1 MYHVLFIHSSIKG
14 HLGCFHVLAIV
25 NSAAMN
31 IGYRC
36 LFELWFSQGICPVAW
51 LLGHMVV
58 LFLVCWWTS
67 HTVLYSGC
75 INLYYHQQCS
85 RVPFFPHLLQHLSFV
100 VFFFFFFWWW
110 PFWLVWGEYLIV
122 VLMCISPI
130 MSNIEHLFM
139 CLLAIYMSSLEQ
151 CLFRS
156 SAHFLIGLFCFS
168 NISHMNCLHILEI
181 NPLLVVKHIFYM
193 EHHQQSRSKHT
204 KRDCDCLLIAL
215 A

>member
-58 LFLVCWWTS
+58 LFLVCWRTS
-67 HTVLYSGC
+67 HTVLYSVC

-100 VFFFFFFWWW
+100 VFFFF
-110 PFWLVWGEYLIV
+110 
-122 VLMCISPI
+122 LMMTI
-130 MSNIEHLFM
+130 
-139 CLLAIYMSSLEQ
+139 
-151 CLFRS
+151 
-156 SAHFLIGLFCFS
+156 LIGVRWIPHCSFDVHFS
-168 NISHMNCLHILEI
+168 NNEQYWASFHVFISHLYAFFGEMS
-181 NPLLVVKHIFYM
+181 V
-193 EHHQQSRSKHT
+193 
-204 KRDCDCLLIAL
+204 
-215 A
+215 